1 MTSSEMLEAALEYAA
16 RGWPVFPLDGKKP
29 ITSNGV
35 KDATTDED
43 QIRTWWKDHPRA
55 NIGLACGEASAVVVD
70 DDGPKAKEAI
80 AEYVRVHG
88 IETAEADLS
97 TSRVKTGKGE
107 HFYFAWSEG
116 CERLK
121 NWNKPVDDLDIKTT
135 GGYVVAPPSIHPD
148 TGEPYTWIVSP
159 DNGNLRPFP
168 SWLVDLLLE
177 AKAKKRTEKLEK
189 ITTAAAKQKAAR
201 LRDDGAGHPYGR
213 AALEGEVAAVRAAT
227 PGVDRNDT
235 LNTSAFKLFGLVKGG
250 YLDKD
255 EVERELSRAAR
266 SVGLEDPEIEKTLN
280 SAWNGATAREIPGD
294 DRGRG
299 ERSAGGDEA
308 GGFHLGDFGTWKD
321 VIKKVTD
328 PATGITEEKTTQKFE
343 FSRDRAAT
351 SISEKMNLAME
362 AIGGDIHYFDGQ
374 IYRPEGAVKISDE
387 LYSIAKDHVN
397 RFAVAEVLER
407 LRAKY
412 GLKLVRFDPDPYLL
426 GVRNGVIDLRT
437 GEFRDYR
444 PDDLMT
450 DRIDVAYDPEARCP
464 RFLKFLEEIQ
474 PNVIDRLTLVDWFPI
489 TGIRKPF
496 PYVLFLLG
504 LGRNGK
510 GIYERL
516 MKRFFG
522 EWAFST
528 MNLDEVNRTVFAA
541 SSLRNKRGWIA
552 SEQQG
557 SKKRPSIGTGFV
569 KLVSGAGSVDAD
581 VKNKARVIFEAF
593 FQAIVDTNAMPAIED
608 TSRGWME
615 RFCKQDLPYMFVAN
629 PDPDNP
635 LEHEDDPHLFTKL
648 TTDGELSGIL
658 NLLIWRAKEIC
669 KTEKIIKRPAADMF
683 AEYTK
688 QSSSLST
695 FWDEFCDYTPGTPS
709 LQISTADIYE
719 AYKRWCSHLV
729 GEVVNEKY
737 FGAYLKKQCGGIS
750 PGRKTVK
757 DEDGNNKKVRY
768 YPGLLF
774 DDDRANKAIEALDS
788 ERTIQAHQSPS
799 DTHHNP
805 PKNNISRGIGP
816 SGPSNL
822 WISLIERFGD
832 KEKNSLYM
840 EGISKN
846 DGFDGPDG
854 AAIDSDGY
862 VIGEDGPGDGP
873 NGEVVDEESEV
884 HHQTVAE
891 NLAEDARRKAE
902 EAERTKTPEP
912 KAGDERV
919 RLKKEADPP
928 TPEEAEALEVARALE
943 VAGKRVTFANVE
955 AYLEER
961 GGEYVEPKVVKRVL
975 DALTSQGWT
984 TDKQGALTAGVVG

>member
-1 MTSSEMLEAALEYAA
+1 MA
-16 RGWPVFPLDGKKP
+16 RVW
-29 ITSNGV
+29 
-35 KDATTDED
+35 
-43 QIRTWWKDHPRA
+43 
-55 NIGLACGEASAVVVD
+55 
-70 DDGPKAKEAI
+70 
-80 AEYVRVHG
+80 
-88 IETAEADLS
+88 LS
-97 TSRVKTGKGE
+97 TWKAGE
-107 HFYFAWSEG
+107 
-116 CERLK
+116 
-121 NWNKPVDDLDIKTT
+121 
-135 GGYVVAPPSIHPD
+135 
-148 TGEPYTWIVSP
+148 
-159 DNGNLRPFP
+159 
-168 SWLVDLLLE
+168 
-177 AKAKKRTEKLEK
+177 
-189 ITTAAAKQKAAR
+189 
-201 LRDDGAGHPYGR
+201 
-213 AALEGEVAAVRAAT
+213 
-227 PGVDRNDT
+227 
-235 LNTSAFKLFGLVKGG
+235 
-250 YLDKD
+250 
-255 EVERELSRAAR
+255 
-266 SVGLEDPEIEKTLN
+266 
-280 SAWNGATAREIPGD
+280 
-294 DRGRG
+294 G
-299 ERSAGGDEA
+299 ERSAIVKLLEPYRRRAAEDVTAKAKTSGEIRRSSEPIPVESWCPFYRALLEFPGGAGAHRVCGALATWLYQAGWSEEEGFQLWGPVAARCDVETRIFFTSFGVINSPNCETIKRRGAGYPALSFGELDLCRPDETCA
-308 GGFHLGDFGTWKD
+308 GCHWPGDYGEGFPTGDGDSGGFHLGDFGAWKD
-321 VIKKVTD
+321 VIKKVKD
-328 PATGITEEKTTQKFE
+328 PATEITEDKVVGQKFE
-343 FSRDRAAT
+343 LSRDKAAT
-351 SISEKMNLAME
+351 SFSEKMNLAME
-362 AIGGDIHYFDGQ
+362 AIGGDIHFFDGQ

-450 DRIDVAYDPEARCP
+450 DRIDVAYNPAARCP

-474 PNVIDRLTLVDWFPI
+474 PNVTDRLTLVDWFPI

-522 EWAFST
+522 EWSFST

-541 SSLRNKRGWIA
+541 GSLRNKRGWIA

-557 SKKRPSIGTGFV
+557 SKKKPSIGTGFV
-569 KLVSGAGSVDAD
+569 KLVSGAGAVDAD

-709 LQISTADIYE
+709 LQIPTTDIYE

-737 FGAYLKKQCGGIS
+737 FGAYLKRQCGGIS
-750 PGRKTVK
+750 PGRKTVE

-774 DDDRANKAIEALDS
+774 DEDRANKAIEALDS
-788 ERTIQAHQSPS
+788 ERTIQDHQGPS
-799 DTHHNP
+799 KDHHIP

-840 EGISKN
+840 EGIFKN

-854 AAIDSDGY
+854 AAIDSDGS
-862 VIGEDGPGDGP
+862 VIVPDGPGDGP
-873 NGEVVDEESEV
+873 NGEVVAEDDED
-884 HHQTVAE
+884 HHQTIAE
-891 NLAEDARRKAE
+891 NLAEDRRRQAE
-902 EAERTKTPEP
+902 EAERTATPP
-912 KAGDERV
+912 P
-919 RLKKEADPP
+919 KKEADPTTTDEGRDP
-928 TPEEAEALEVARALE
+928 TPEESEALEVARSLQA
-943 VAGKRVTFANVE
+943 AGKRVTFGNVE
-955 AYLEER
+955 AYLER
-961 GGEYVEPKVVKRVL
+961 RAGGYVEPKVVKRFL
-975 DALTSQGWT
+975 NALASQGWT
-984 TDKQGALTAGVVG
+984 TDKEGALSEGVVG